1 MVGLCRLKEIYFHSG
16 NEFVSYLGFASEK
29 KGRFGE
35 FSCFALSRY
44 ASNEVNVDFSL
55 TCLTYAGS

>member
-1 MVGLCRLKEIYFHSG
+1 MVGLCRLKEIDFYSG

-35 FSCFALSRY
+35 LSWLHFHR
-44 ASNEVNVDFSL
+44 NLEK
-55 TCLTYAGS
+55 